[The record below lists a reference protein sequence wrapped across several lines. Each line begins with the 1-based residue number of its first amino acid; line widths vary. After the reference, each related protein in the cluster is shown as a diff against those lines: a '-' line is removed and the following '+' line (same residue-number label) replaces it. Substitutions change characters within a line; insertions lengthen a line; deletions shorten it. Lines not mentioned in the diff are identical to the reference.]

1 MQKLAEKLKEL
12 RKSAGFN
19 QTIVANALGINYFT
33 LGKWEQGRAEPSA
46 VDLVRLADYFD
57 VTVDFLLGRTDEFN
71 VVQNGNKETEQN
83 SELERK
89 ILAVVREYPKGYE
102 EEALRSVQNG
112 LILAEHKASENQTK
126 RTLKNI
132 IKRVTK

>member
-46 VDLVRLADYFD
+46 DDLVRLADYFD

-89 ILAVVREYPKGYE
+89 ILAVVR
-102 EEALRSVQNG
+102 
-112 LILAEHKASENQTK
+112 
-126 RTLKNI
+126 
-132 IKRVTK
+132 

>member
-46 VDLVRLADYFD
+46 DDLVKLADYFD
-57 VTVDFLLGRTDEFN
+57 VTVDFLLGREDETGAR
-71 VVQNGNKETEQN
+71 VQIASAPTMTTEEKDLLRYFRSMTAAEKRAVFETAKAFYNNHALNGE
-83 SELERK
+83 
-89 ILAVVREYPKGYE
+89 IVR
-102 EEALRSVQNG
+102 
-112 LILAEHKASENQTK
+112 I
-126 RTLKNI
+126 
-132 IKRVTK
+132 

>member
-1 MQKLAEKLKEL
+1 MQKLAERLREL
-12 RKSAGFN
+12 RKSTGFN

-46 VDLVRLADYFD
+46 DDLVRLADFFD

-71 VVQNGNKETEQN
+71 VVRSENKEANQI

-89 ILAVVREYPKGYE
+89 ILAVVREYPKAYE
-102 EEALRSVQNG
+102 KEALRSVQNG
-112 LILAEHKASENQTK
+112 LVLAQYKAK
-126 RTLKNI
+126 RYL
-132 IKRVTK
+132 